1 VEQWRVGRTRGFEPA
16 SGSVGT
22 SSPKSPSTPAGSPVT
37 TLLESNGRTFG
48 IFYLA
53 GAGVGLAALVL
64 PHSTSFNAAAAV
76 TLSACAAVIGAW
88 SWRHRYFGPVV
99 TNLMV
104 AGGTVCVSAGVYSGR
119 GDDVSMSAA
128 VIYIWLALAAGL
140 FTTGR
145 AVAGQVVLIGAS
157 YATVLAL
164 SGNHA
169 APAEWLIVAVTAAVS
184 AAITFYCRTAL
195 VRLSQTDAL
204 TGLLNRA
211 GLYGVI
217 RRQIAESHRTHSPL
231 SLAIF
236 DLDGFK
242 SLNDAQGHLAG
253 DAALVETTRSW
264 ERELRTT
271 DVLARF
277 GGDEFVVVLPDT
289 TALQASRVVQRMARL
304 ETACGSSA
312 GLACWDGSEG
322 VEQFLDRADRALY
335 EAKARQRAHSVSV
348 ARPRRTRLT
357 GVIATPGWGSEAVG
371 AWSPIEML

>member
-1 VEQWRVGRTRGFEPA
+1 VERLCVDLPRADGPEGGGEGTKGPGSPA
-16 SGSVGT
+16 TTV
-22 SSPKSPSTPAGSPVT
+22 GSPVT

-53 GAGVGLAALVL
+53 GAVVGLAALFL
-64 PHSTSFNAAAAV
+64 PHSRNFNAAAAV
-76 TLSACAAVIGAW
+76 TLSVCAAVIGAW

-104 AGGTVCVSAGVYSGR
+104 AGGTICVSAGVYSGR

-140 FTTGR
+140 FSTGR
-145 AVAGQVVLIGAS
+145 AVAGQVVLIAAS

-169 APAEWLIVAVTAAVS
+169 APAEWLIVTVTAGVS
-184 AAITFYCRTAL
+184 AGITFYCRTAL
-195 VRLSQTDAL
+195 VRLSQTDPL

-211 GLYGVI
+211 GLDGVI
-217 RRQIAESHRTHSPL
+217 RRQIAESQRTHRPL

-264 ERELRTT
+264 QRELRAT

-277 GGDEFVVVLPDT
+277 GGDEFVVVLPGT
-289 TALQASRVVQRMARL
+289 TAFQASRVVQRMARL
-304 ETACGSSA
+304 ESACESSA

-322 VEQFLDRADRALY
+322 VEQFLQRADRALY
-335 EAKARQRAHSVSV
+335 EAKHRQRAHSVTV

-357 GVIATPGWGSEAVG
+357 PGATAAPKWGSAAAG
-371 AWSPIEML
+371 A